1 VGRVTIPR
9 RSQVF
14 LVVAPLIVIAL
25 TIIYQRRIG
34 DYAGYL
40 VVGELGLS
48 GRDIYRDAPPGIN
61 TWPPLFGLACIPLA
75 WLSRV
80 SVTGARV
87 LWMLFSW
94 VALLVSLACAI
105 RLVHGRRLVL
115 RGLTGGDGIDVT
127 SGAALLPLLLSIRWI
142 LANFEHLQVNIVIL
156 ALTLTGLVYHRAR
169 RELAAGMLIG
179 LASALKLMPV
189 LFVPYFVWRRQWRA
203 AGWTGAAAAGWTLLP
218 AVMYG
223 PTKFRGQFH
232 DWLDFFHRGQGVGK
246 MNDSVFAMLD
256 RIAGHHLVPFSSA
269 GIDNLAPS
277 GSAAVRVLLLALMLL
292 VTAAA
297 CWLFRGRYDPA
308 RRTAVAEWGI
318 VLLVGVI
325 FSPLTWK
332 FYLVVLLLPM
342 TLFVASWMDS
352 TVDLRFRQRLRWLTW
367 LAFAMGFS
375 AAEILV
381 GPSFAWRMEMGS
393 MLTFMAL
400 LILATL
406 YWYRARLDAVSS

>member
-1 VGRVTIPR
+1 MSVPR
-9 RSQVF
+9 RSLVF
-14 LVVAPLIVIAL
+14 LVWAPLLVIAL

-40 VVGELGLS
+40 VVGDLGLS

-75 WLSRV
+75 WLSHL
-80 SVTGARV
+80 SIIGARIG
-87 LWMLFSW
+87 WMFFGW
-94 VALLVSLACAI
+94 GALLVSLACSI

-115 RGLTGGDGIDVT
+115 AGFSRGVGIDVT
-127 SGAALLPLLLSIRWI
+127 TSAALLPLLLSIRWI
-142 LANFEHLQVNIVIL
+142 LANFEHLQVNIAIL
-156 ALTLTGLVYHRAR
+156 ALTLLGLVYHRER
-169 RELAAGMLIG
+169 HDRPAGLLIG
-179 LASALKLMPV
+179 LAAALKLMPV
-189 LFVPYFVWRRQWRA
+189 LFVPYFVWRRQWSA
-203 AGWTGAAAAGWTLLP
+203 MAWTLTGVAGWTLLP
-218 AVMYG
+218 AVVYG
-223 PTKFRGQFH
+223 PAKFLGQFR

-277 GSAAVRVLLLALMLL
+277 ASAVVRLLLLGLMLL
-292 VTAAA
+292 VTVAA
-297 CWLFRGRYDPA
+297 CWLFRGSYYSA
-308 RRTAVAEWGI
+308 RRTTVAEWSI

-342 TLFVASWMDS
+342 TLFVASWQDRSVDS
-352 TVDLRFRQRLRWLTW
+352 RFRQRLRWLTW

-406 YWYRARLDAVSS
+406 YWYRARIEQARV